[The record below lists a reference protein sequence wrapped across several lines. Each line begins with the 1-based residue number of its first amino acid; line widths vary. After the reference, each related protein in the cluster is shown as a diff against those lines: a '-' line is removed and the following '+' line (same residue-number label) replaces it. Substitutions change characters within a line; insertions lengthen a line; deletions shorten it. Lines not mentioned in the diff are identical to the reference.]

1 MAERERESVGCR
13 HETSACL
20 ERHFSHLA
28 SGNKNL
34 KRAQICLSIAAGKI
48 QPVLRRVVFSYFSEN
63 GIIRR
68 LSRMFYSVFC
78 TSSKSTGNVNNFVW
92 LILNISLATAAPRNS
107 IFSCACARSHNN
119 AWYDYM
125 RF

>member
-1 MAERERESVGCR
+1 MAERESIGSR

-34 KRAQICLSIAAGKI
+34 ERAQICLSAAAGKI
-48 QPVLRRVVFSYFSEN
+48 QPVLRTGVFSYFSKKV
-63 GIIRR
+63 IIRR

-78 TSSKSTGNVNNFVW
+78 TSSKSKGNVSNFVW
-92 LILNISLATAAPRNS
+92 LILNIPLATAAPRNN
-107 IFSCACARSHNN
+107 IFSCACARSHNK